1 MRQGKEI
8 DLPESCARQSWPS
21 ARAHALPLSRLLSQ
35 SRSLTT
41 HLALRGLFDETKAA
55 GEHVV
60 RRLLLTHFGPRRFP
74 THPSCSLPTSSFR
87 GHKNK
92 KPSCCSDSDPLSV
105 CEDGIEKAKPRDR
118 DAGGL
123 DGTQDPCKQRRR
135 QQQNSLECRRR
146 HRRHEVWD
154 K

>member
-35 SRSLTT
+35 SCSLTT

-74 THPSCSLPTSSFR
+74 RHNSVLLLPT
-87 GHKNK
+87 HL
-92 KPSCCSDSDPLSV
+92 LS
-105 CEDGIEKAKPRDR
+105 I
-118 DAGGL
+118 
-123 DGTQDPCKQRRR
+123 
-135 QQQNSLECRRR
+135 
-146 HRRHEVWD
+146 
-154 K
+154 